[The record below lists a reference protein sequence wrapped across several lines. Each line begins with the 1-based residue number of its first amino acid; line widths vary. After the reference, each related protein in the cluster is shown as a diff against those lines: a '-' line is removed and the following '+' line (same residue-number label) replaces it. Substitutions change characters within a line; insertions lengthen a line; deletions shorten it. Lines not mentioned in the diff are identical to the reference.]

1 MATTSKLARWNC
13 LAGATLVAALSLAPT
28 GPHAQTKV
36 DPAPTKAK
44 PAQTKVN
51 QDAQLILEFQKRVEA
66 YLDVHKK
73 ADTSLKEV
81 PNTAPREMVTAH
93 QRALQRSIANAR
105 ANAEQ
110 GDIFTQPIRAYFR
123 RQITRALAGTDAAD
137 LRASIMEENPG
148 PIQLRINGAFPGSV
162 PMTTMPPQILAAMP
176 KLPRELEFRFTG
188 NRLILLDAHAQLVV
202 DFMDDAI
209 PN

>member
-1 MATTSKLARWNC
+1 MRT
-13 LAGATLVAALSLAPT
+13 
-28 GPHAQTKV
+28 
-36 DPAPTKAK
+36 PA
-44 PAQTKVN
+44 
-51 QDAQLILEFQKRVEA
+51 
-66 YLDVHKK
+66 
-73 ADTSLKEV
+73 S
-81 PNTAPREMVTAH
+81 
-93 QRALQRSIANAR
+93 
-105 ANAEQ
+105 NAEQ

-148 PIQLRINGAFPGSV
+148 PIQLRINGAFPDSV

-176 KLPRELEFRFTG
+176 KLPRELEFRFIG